1 MHSLVV
7 EVVISLSPC
16 ELLSSG
22 PVVLPNA
29 PSVTAIDRFRS
40 PLDHSSASLALLEV
54 GGREPEAVTVLLCD
68 DVLTGANGHAG
79 GPTDE
84 VEGRCTPLHMSN
96 FVQIQRGLEPLDANF
111 LRSRGALNMIEQ
123 PRGSSGR
130 GREIE
135 RRFEGCSTMCL
146 LTIVAAGMHAI
157 ASSRSNG
164 SVSQDAVLCGPCALR
179 AHKHGGRGRRTGG
192 SPGLASAPHRR

>member
-1 MHSLVV
+1 M
-7 EVVISLSPC
+7 
-16 ELLSSG
+16 
-22 PVVLPNA
+22 
-29 PSVTAIDRFRS
+29 
-40 PLDHSSASLALLEV
+40 
-54 GGREPEAVTVLLCD
+54 LLCD
-68 DVLTGANGHAG
+68 DVFTGANGHAG

-84 VEGRCTPLHMSN
+84 VEGRCTPLHMSK
-96 FVQIQRGLEPLDANF
+96 FVQFQRGLEPLDAKF
-111 LRSRGALNMIEQ
+111 LRSRGALYMNEQ

>member
-7 EVVISLSPC
+7 EVAISLSPC
-16 ELLSSG
+16 QLLSSS

-29 PSVTAIDRFRS
+29 PPVTAIDPFRS
-40 PLDHSSASLALLEV
+40 LLDHSSSSLALLEV
-54 GGREPEAVTVLLCD
+54 GGRERLSQCCCVMTCSQVPTATL
-68 DVLTGANGHAG
+68 G
-79 GPTDE
+79 GPLTKSR
-84 VEGRCTPLHMSN
+84 VRAPPSICRISCN
-96 FVQIQRGLEPLDANF
+96 
-111 LRSRGALNMIEQ
+111 SRGVWSPPTPIFLNALNMIEQ

-135 RRFEGCSTMCL
+135 RHFEGCSTMCL

-157 ASSRSNG
+157 TSSRSSG
-164 SVSQDAVLCGPCALR
+164 SVSQDAVLCGLCTLR